1 MRKALCCAALAA
13 PVLFA
18 LPAASASAQE
28 RHSCGNYGYPEG
40 HRGDEPVF
48 TEEPLVGAGV
58 EDIRTRVIGCR
69 KARRM
74 VRAFWNGRFNCGP
87 KALRCTYYSF
97 TCHNRRLGD
106 EYWLMRCFASGDR
119 MLKFRFGA

>member
-1 MRKALCCAALAA
+1 MRKVFPAAAAASLLIALAA
-13 PVLFA
+13 AP
-18 LPAASASAQE
+18 ASAQV

-40 HRGDEPVF
+40 HGGDDPIFTNEPI
-48 TEEPLVGAGV
+48 VGAGV

-74 VRAFWNGRFNCGP
+74 VKAFWNGRFDCNKSG
-87 KALRCTYYSF
+87 LRCTYGSF
-97 TCHNRRLGD
+97 RCYNRRLGD
-106 EYWLMRCFASGDR
+106 EYWLMRCFASGER

>member
-1 MRKALCCAALAA
+1 LAALAA
-13 PVLFA
+13 GLLLAIP
-18 LPAASASAQE
+18 ASAYAQE

-40 HRGDEPVF
+40 HGGDRPIFTDEPII
-48 TEEPLVGAGV
+48 GAGV

-69 KARRM
+69 KGRRM
-74 VRAFWNGRFNCGP
+74 VKAFWNGHFDCGP
-87 KALRCTYYSF
+87 NGVRCTYFSF
-97 TCHNRRLGD
+97 RCRNRRLGD